1 MMGPMSDF
9 EPPISEES
17 VELTVLMDSPSL
29 EGNVHSTQ
37 LGGIPSKEKFAKL
50 GTVGA
55 GAMGEILLVRDQEL
69 RRKVAYKQV
78 NSGMTQNPKVV
89 NRFFTEAQI
98 TAQLEHPNI
107 VPIYSLE
114 ISPDG
119 EIGYAMKLIQG
130 KTFKELM
137 NEARKQIDQT
147 GKVDEE
153 HSLLT
158 LLEHFLKVCDALHY
172 SHIKGVIHRDLKPAN
187 IMVGRFHEV
196 YVMDWGIA
204 KVLKQGE
211 FAPEET
217 CDDEMV
223 HLLQVNSDQPQLER
237 TQVGQIIGTPRY
249 MSPQQAAG
257 KNNELDAHCDQF
269 ALGLILFELITLRP
283 AFRASNQ
290 IELLKKVLKVDLEPF
305 QHYLPKQRIPIE
317 LQAIVHKA
325 TALKTTGRYASVSDL
340 ADDLRRFLHGEA
352 VLARPD
358 SPLEKLVRWIGKHGQ
373 TTLVLF
379 MGVVILASSTVIWS
393 LYRHE
398 QAILKAQT
406 HAKKMTA
413 FFMQVT
419 HRAQLINAQF
429 TGFELLLARLGSAAQ
444 QLIEFGADSS
454 EPVYT
459 YADFRSSQTAPP
471 DLGFAASYKAKISLD
486 WPIVKL
492 APGVSQ
498 AEVLPLLRKLTPLR
512 QTFRRI
518 TLQSQSQAAL
528 ALPPASARNLVMQKG
543 VPLIW
548 AYLGLE
554 QGFSLNYPGNADFS
568 PDYDA
573 RKRPWYRLSLQQ
585 QGAHWQPPY
594 LDAGGTGWVLPCT
607 LPIHDSKGQFWGVAG
622 VEMTL
627 DYIRQHLLEI
637 TPLPGHLNSYLLNDK
652 GQLIA
657 SSRESKELSQIS
669 QTAMM
674 QQILPQILAKKSGY
688 LEAPSRQGGR
698 VWAFYPIE
706 SLGWYYVVEAKTAQL
721 EHDFVLPPN
730 NNPQL

>member
-1 MMGPMSDF
+1 MSEF
-9 EPPISEES
+9 EPLPPEDA
-17 VELTVLMDSPSL
+17 VELTQLILSESPPL
-29 EGNVHSTQ
+29 AE
-37 LGGIPSKEKFAKL
+37 EKTASETAKVKYALL

-55 GAMGEILLVRDQEL
+55 GAMGEVLLARDQDL
-69 RRKVAYKQV
+69 RRKVAYKKV
-78 NSGMTQNPKVV
+78 HSGLISNRKVV
-89 NRFFTEAQI
+89 DRFFTEAQI
-98 TAQLEHPNI
+98 TAQLDHPNI

-114 ISPDG
+114 VSPEG
-119 EIGYAMKLIQG
+119 EIGYSMKLIQG
-130 KTFKELM
+130 KTFKSLLS
-137 NEARKQIDQT
+137 EARTQFDQQ
-147 GKVDEE
+147 GQVDEE

-204 KVLKQGE
+204 KVLAQGE

-217 CDDEMV
+217 SDDEMV
-223 HLLQVNSDQPQLER
+223 RLFQSDSSEPPLER
-237 TQVGQIIGTPRY
+237 TQIGQIIGTPRY

-257 KNNELDAHCDQF
+257 KNNELDASCDQF

-283 AFRASNQ
+283 AFRAGNQ

-305 QHYLPKQRIPIE
+305 QHHSSKQRIPIE
-317 LQAIVHKA
+317 LQAIVRKA
-325 TALKTTGRYASVSDL
+325 TALKTSGRYASVADF

-373 TTLVLF
+373 TTLVLV
-379 MGVVILASSTVIWS
+379 MGILILASSTVIWS

-398 QAILKAQT
+398 QAIVKAQT
-406 HAKKMTA
+406 HGKKMTA
-413 FFMQVT
+413 FFMQVA
-419 HRAQLINAQF
+419 HRAQLIDAQF

-444 QLIEFGADSS
+444 QLLEFGSASS

-459 YADFRSSQTAPP
+459 YADFHSSQNMPP
-471 DLGFAASYKAKISLD
+471 DLSFSASYKAKISLD

-492 APGVSQ
+492 APGISQ
-498 AEVLPLLRKLTPLR
+498 AAVLPLLRKLSPLR
-512 QTFRRI
+512 QTFR
-518 TLQSQSQAAL
+518 TLALQSQSQAAL
-528 ALPPASARNLVMQKG
+528 ALPAADARRLVMNKG

-573 RKRPWYRLSLQQ
+573 RKRPWYTLSLKQ
-585 QGAHWQPPY
+585 QGARWQRPY

-627 DYIRQHLLEI
+627 DYIKRHLLEI
-637 TPLPGHLNSYLLNDK
+637 SPLPGHLNSYLLNEK
-652 GQLIA
+652 GPLIA
-657 SSRESKELSQIS
+657 S
-669 QTAMM
+669 
-674 QQILPQILAKKSGY
+674 
-688 LEAPSRQGGR
+688 
-698 VWAFYPIE
+698 
-706 SLGWYYVVEAKTAQL
+706 
-721 EHDFVLPPN
+721 
-730 NNPQL
+730 